1 MTEDREEK
9 EKELAIELEK
19 KEAFLVKIRESIIIL
34 EENMDQAITTK
45 DTNLAQLLQLQTR

>member
-1 MTEDREEK
+1 VTEDREEK